1 MSHDKSIVH
10 YIGATILLSVLG
22 AIVLSGLGKTGP
34 DWMGRIS
41 DVGIGAL
48 AGIAVGGGGV
58 ATYNALK
65 PKDPIDPTPKQ
76 KSEDDDEVI

>member
-1 MSHDKSIVH
+1 MSHDKSIIH
-10 YIGATILLSVLG
+10 YIGAAILLSVLG

-58 ATYNALK
+58 AVALK
-65 PKDPIDPTPKQ
+65 PKEPRDPTPQAK
-76 KSEDDDEVI
+76 DEEEPVQ